1 MTMLGGHLDEAL
13 NYFKDMFEKGL
24 PPSVVA
30 FNSISAAYSREGL
43 EEMHM
48 KDIKLWISLV

>member
-48 KDIKLWISLV
+48 KDIKLWIGLV